1 FMEKLSLTS
10 DLQFAVEG
18 TSFIQ
23 ENGPEKLEL
32 KQQLFAEI
40 EKYIRPHTLL
50 MSSSSTLPA
59 SDISALM
66 KNKSRMLIGHP
77 FNPPLVMPLVEVVPS
92 SFTSSEAT
100 KDAMTFY
107 QALGKATQLIQN

>member
-1 FMEKLSLTS
+1 MTPIHPDLEPFNPVTVIGAGTIGLSWATLFLAHNLTVRLYDPRSDLQEVVDQHFQSIGSTLGLLGLPSTGFMEKLSLTS

-40 EKYIRPHTLL
+40 EKYIR
-50 MSSSSTLPA
+50 
-59 SDISALM
+59 
-66 KNKSRMLIGHP
+66 
-77 FNPPLVMPLVEVVPS
+77 
-92 SFTSSEAT
+92 
-100 KDAMTFY
+100 
-107 QALGKATQLIQN
+107 